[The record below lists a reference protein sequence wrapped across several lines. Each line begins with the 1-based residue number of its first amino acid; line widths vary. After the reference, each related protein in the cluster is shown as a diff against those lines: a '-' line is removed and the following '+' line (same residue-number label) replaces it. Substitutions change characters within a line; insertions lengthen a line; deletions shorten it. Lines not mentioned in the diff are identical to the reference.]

1 MNILRTSFLL
11 ASTAIISLGVMSSSH
26 AQTNWT
32 GAQDGKTFNVF
43 GNWDSNFNGG
53 DLVIDG
59 AVNVEAPTDF
69 TVGTD
74 INSRDVPGNGPRSIT
89 ISGGASLH
97 VKHTLGAVAVGWGE
111 TGTSTLIVTG
121 NNSKLLSEGWTL
133 IGHHVNNTSVMTIS
147 DGADLTTRGLTV
159 GEFAGSDGT
168 LNVDN
173 ATLKVNG
180 GNELKLGSHG
190 KGTVNLSNGSS
201 ATTAS
206 GSYLFVGT
214 NENSS
219 GYLNVLSGS
228 SLTANDYF
236 VLGLASHSSGT
247 LTVSGAG
254 STATFKGPFY
264 AGYADEGT
272 FLVEDGGSVT
282 SDTMVYVGHAADAAG
297 SITVTGATSSFTAK
311 NGMRL
316 GEQGTG
322 SMTVADGA
330 TATVTGDLSV
340 GSGIYYDDDH
350 CTTSYYSTATGTMSV
365 TGDGSTL
372 NVSGALYV
380 GEYSNGTVILSH
392 GATINA
398 DSVAIADQADA
409 TGTLVI
415 GASKDEDAVEA
426 GTLKAQNVVFGS
438 GTGSIVFNHTNTDYV
453 FDVDVEGAGSLDFY
467 SGKTALTGDY
477 SAYTGS
483 ARVNGGTMLVKTAFN
498 QAISVED
505 GGTLGGTGTVSDVT
519 LKSGST
525 IAPGNSIGT
534 LTVNGDLDFVA
545 GSTYLVEVDKDGHSD
560 KLVSTG
566 TVTINN
572 GATLSVRAESG
583 AEDGVPYAENTDY
596 TILSA
601 NALTGKFGT
610 VTENFAYLDASVSYG
625 TKDATLTL
633 TRTREFEEEAKNS
646 NQRGVAKAVGSL
658 KKGDELYAAV
668 TVLPKGEPDKAFT
681 QLTGEQHSNIQTL
694 QVSSAAVDRN
704 AASQRLRSSM
714 GGIGGSGDQVTY
726 GFHGE
731 EDNIPLSMTR
741 SPQMWAQAFGMWGEA
756 DATKNTV
763 RVTSQ
768 SKGFLAGMD
777 AEVWRGWRTGVFAGY
792 SQTSSKAAASNSDSD
807 IDNYH
812 VGVYAGTQWE
822 AMNGLVDVNFGVSS
836 IWQQVDTNRTV
847 AFIGF
852 TDHLNAKYDAATT
865 QAFAEL
871 GYTYEF
877 DQARIQ
883 PFAGATLIHQWT
895 DGFTEKGGA
904 AALSASSSNNVLG
917 MTSLGV
923 RGDVLVGRFGGLEAA
938 LNGSVAWQ
946 HAVGDID
953 SSTNMRFASGGGD
966 VFSVSGTPID
976 RDAASVEAGLSF
988 TRGTDL
994 SIVATYQGTYSEN
1007 ARNHGFKAGL
1017 KFQF

>member
-1 MNILRTSFLL
+1 MNILRTGFLL
-11 ASTAIISLGVMSSSH
+11 ASTAIVSFGAISSSL
-26 AQTNWT
+26 AETNWT
-32 GAQDGKTFNVF
+32 GAYDGKSFNVF
-43 GNWDSNFNGG
+43 GNWDNNFNGG

-59 AVNVEAPTDF
+59 AVTVEAPVNF

-74 INSRDVPGNGPRSIT
+74 INSVDTPTSGPRSLT
-89 ISGGASLH
+89 ISGGATLH
-97 VKHTLGAVAVGWGE
+97 AKHDKGTVAVGWGSA
-111 TGTSTLIVTG
+111 GTSTLIVTG
-121 NNSKLLSEGWTL
+121 NNSRLLSDGWTL

-147 DGADLTTRGLTV
+147 DGADLTTRGLMV

-168 LNVDN
+168 LDVDN
-173 ATLKVNG
+173 ATLTVNG
-180 GNELKLGSHG
+180 GRELQVGSHG
-190 KGTVNLSNGSS
+190 KGTVNLTNGSS

-206 GSYLFVGT
+206 GSYIFVGT
-214 NENSS
+214 KENSS

-236 VLGLASHSSGT
+236 VLGLASESSGT
-247 LTVSGAG
+247 LKVSGTG

-272 FLVEDGGSVT
+272 ILVEDGGSVT
-282 SDTMVYVGHAADAAG
+282 SDTMVYVGHAADASG

-322 SMTVADGA
+322 TLTVADGA

-340 GSGIYYDDDH
+340 GSGIYYDDDYG
-350 CTTSYYSTATGTMSV
+350 TTSYNHSTATGTMTV
-365 TGDGSTL
+365 TGTGSTL

-380 GEYSNGTVILSH
+380 GEYGNGTVILSH

-398 DSVAIADQADA
+398 DSIAIAEQAA
-409 TGTLVI
+409 STGTLVI
-415 GASKDEDAVEA
+415 GASKNDDAVEA
-426 GTLKAQNVVFGS
+426 GTLKATNVVFGS

-453 FDVDVEGAGSLDFY
+453 FDANVEGAGSLDFY

-483 ARVNGGTMLVKTAFN
+483 ARVNGGTMLVNTTFN

-505 GGTLGGTGTVSDVT
+505 GGTLGGSGTVSDVT

-525 IAPGNSIGT
+525 IAPGNSMGT

-545 GSTYLVEVDKDGHSD
+545 GSIYEVEVDKDGHSD

-566 TVTINN
+566 TVTIDN
-572 GATLSVRAESG
+572 GAKLSVRAENG
-583 AEDGVPYAENTDY
+583 TDNGLKYAENTDY

-610 VTENFAYLDASVSYG
+610 ITENFAFLEASVSYG
-625 TKDATLTL
+625 AKDATLTL
-633 TRTREFEEEAKNS
+633 TRTREFEEEAQNS

-658 KKGDELYAAV
+658 KKGSKLYAAV
-668 TVLPKGEPDKAFT
+668 AVLPEGEPDKAFT
-681 QLTGEQHSNIQTL
+681 QLTGEQHSNIQTF
-694 QVSSAAVDRN
+694 QVSNAAVDRN

-756 DATKNTV
+756 GATENTS

-768 SKGFLAGMD
+768 SKGFLVGMD

-792 SQTSSKAAASNSDSD
+792 SQTSSKTVATNSQSD

-812 VGVYAGTQWE
+812 AGVYTGTQWE
-822 AMNGLVDVNFGVSS
+822 AMSGLVDVNFGVSG
-836 IWQQVDTNRTV
+836 IWHQVDTDRSVSFT
-847 AFIGF
+847 GF
-852 TDHLNAKYDAATT
+852 TDNLNAQYDAATT

-877 DQARIQ
+877 EQARIQ

-904 AALSASSSNNVLG
+904 AALSASSSDNALG

-923 RGDVLVGRFGGLEAA
+923 RGDVLVGRFGGVEAA
-938 LNGSVAWQ
+938 LNGSAAWQ
-946 HAVGDID
+946 HAVGDVD
-953 SSTNMRFASGGGD
+953 NSTNMRFASGGD

-994 SIVATYQGTYSEN
+994 SFVATYQGTYSEN
-1007 ARNHGFKAGL
+1007 ARDHGFKTGFKV
-1017 KFQF
+1017 KF